1 MEQLLTILAV
11 AALFLIRIGVP
22 VIVLISL
29 GMLINRWQSKRDT
42 ALRREF
48 SRGS

>member
-1 MEQLLTILAV
+1 MEQLLTVLSV

-29 GMLINRWQSKRDT
+29 GMLIDRWQNKRDT
-42 ALRREF
+42 TLRHELERHA
-48 SRGS
+48 